1 MKVVQQIESFGKRF
15 NEPWMTQDSISTCGD
30 MWIFKD
36 AMEATKS
43 THRRKVVDVA
53 VTTAFWPK

>member
-1 MKVVQQIESFGKRF
+1 MKAVQQIESFRKRF
-15 NEPWMTQDSISTCGD
+15 NEPWMTQDSISTYCD

-36 AMEATKS
+36 AMEAAMS
-43 THRRKVVDVA
+43 ADRRKVADVA